1 MSTPPLVVSV
11 PSSELAADVQPL
23 PAGVELI
30 VWPMDAPA
38 PRQRIDL
45 VVTPYLRQPGALSRL
60 KDVSSRLVQSQSI
73 GYEGIESRLPVGTIF
88 ANAASVHETSTA
100 ELALALTLAAQRE
113 LGRFAVDATRGE
125 WQTVFTESLADK
137 RVLLLGFGGVGKAV
151 AARLEGFE
159 VQIIPVASRAREED
173 GFRVHGVDEL
183 DMLLP
188 TSDVVILTLPGGES
202 TRHIIGD
209 AELSL
214 LPENALIVNV
224 GRGPLIDTEALI
236 DHVSRRRIRAA
247 LDVTDPEPLPKDHP
261 LWALPGV
268 LISPHVGGATTAMR
282 PRIARLVRRQ
292 IELMRAGEKP
302 INVVVGG

>member
-1 MSTPPLVVSV
+1 
-11 PSSELAADVQPL
+11 
-23 PAGVELI
+23 
-30 VWPMDAPA
+30 
-38 PRQRIDL
+38 
-45 VVTPYLRQPGALSRL
+45 
-60 KDVSSRLVQSQSI
+60 
-73 GYEGIESRLPVGTIF
+73 
-88 ANAASVHETSTA
+88 
-100 ELALALTLAAQRE
+100 LALTLAAQRE

>member
-292 IELMRAGEKP
+292 IELMR
-302 INVVVGG
+302 